1 MVNHYA
7 EIKRLVI
14 VLPEWTEE
22 ESLHVYGD
30 QRRYEQVIINLL
42 SNSIKFSNDDSKIE
56 LTLKMLERE
65 LVNDKNI
72 LLGRLNEQ
80 EKVALLESQNS
91 QSKMYCIKFQIKI
104 QDFGDGM
111 PAEKLLTLFKD
122 FSKLEDSDGKN
133 TEGRGLGL
141 SIVKQIVEL
150 MDGSIH
156 VNSEKGC
163 GS

>member
-111 PAEKLLTLFKD
+111 PAEKL
-122 FSKLEDSDGKN
+122 
-133 TEGRGLGL
+133 
-141 SIVKQIVEL
+141 
-150 MDGSIH
+150 
-156 VNSEKGC
+156 
-163 GS
+163 